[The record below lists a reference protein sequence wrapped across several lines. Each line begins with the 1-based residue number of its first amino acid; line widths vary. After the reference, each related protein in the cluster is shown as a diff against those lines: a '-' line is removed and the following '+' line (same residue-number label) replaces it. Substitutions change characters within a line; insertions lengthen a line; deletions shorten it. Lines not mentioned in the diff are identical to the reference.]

1 VRNHTITE
9 QTFFHW
15 RSKFG
20 SVTASVPHKLKEL
33 EAENLRLEKIVIRR
47 FYMPQL
53 QRKTD
58 NKNNC

>member
-1 VRNHTITE
+1 M
-9 QTFFHW
+9 
-15 RSKFG
+15 
-20 SVTASVPHKLKEL
+20 TASDPHKLKEL
-33 EAENLRLEKIVIRR
+33 EAENLRLKKIVIRR